1 MFVCLFFGLFGQFVG
16 HCFVCQCSLVGCMV
30 GYLVAWLIGLFDCLF
45 VGYLVAYWIC
55 YSLVCWLY
63 VC

>member
-45 VGYLVAYWIC
+45 VGYLVA
-55 YSLVCWLY
+55 
-63 VC
+63 